1 MGGSVIFFFSIL
13 LTLKQQ
19 TGNGMT
25 INEAFGD
32 SVDIKLAV
40 NIYVKIIGICIDDP

>member
-1 MGGSVIFFFSIL
+1 MGGSVIFFPIL

-19 TGNGMT
+19 TVNGMT